1 MKITS
6 FLSLVAAATLVSA
19 GQFIPTGQGPDTID
33 FVPGAF
39 IIEFQDGF
47 DYTKSGI
54 FLNVKIGLSFDIS
67 YQYSIFNG
75 MSIEVKSGHTGDDLA
90 AMEGVKRVWPVRL
103 TQIPKQEPSNED
115 MVQSYLVKAH
125 DMTGV
130 KYVQDVLGLTGKGTK
145 VGVID
150 TGVDY
155 KHPAFG
161 GCPGKPG
168 PGCRVA
174 FGRDFIGENFDETG
188 KAVEDDDPMDQC
200 NGHGTH
206 VAGIIGADARN
217 IGAPQP
223 FVGVAPEVTLG
234 AYKIFSCTGAGRD
247 DVTMNAMEYAVKTD
261 KMDIINMSIANGSAF
276 RSNPIA
282 ALADKLTEM
291 GVVVVGSAGNSG
303 ADGVWSVADTGLGAF
318 STSVASF
325 ENIASDYYYFTYN
338 GKEYPYIF
346 SDAWGKPLDLPP
358 STTLIPVLKSDG
370 SLSDGCTADSYAAHD
385 VKGKIVLVYGD
396 NLCKS
401 GVRGEAAK
409 IVGAAGIF
417 IRAVPYGF
425 DLLGGNDGFPMASIE
440 ARTSE
445 ELIAAYRGNNDNAFQ
460 WSTVKKSFSTE
471 GAGAPSDFSAWG
483 FDGDLHIKPDISAPG
498 GKILS
503 TYPQDMGSYHVES
516 GTSMSSPYVA
526 GAYALLF
533 QMTKPLP
540 ASDIRQRFI
549 NSAIPGMFF
558 NHTKPAPVAKQG
570 SGLIN
575 VKNTFAAKSYFST
588 TRFPTTDRI
597 ELLDTVRFAGNIDV
611 NITNVGEADTN
622 YTLSHEPAESAIS
635 YRGGN
640 TSPFGTPLLEDDE
653 AVVAFSKSIVTVPAG
668 QSVTINL
675 QFQEPSSG
683 LASEFPFYSGYIVAT
698 PQVQDAAPL
707 RLPYAGIKGDI
718 SQVPM
723 LDTNAGFPKF
733 AVFINATKEMK
744 PVEAG
749 HKIDWNTEQ
758 PLVQTRLGS
767 HTPELSIRLH
777 DEAGNFVGY
786 WDTPTGI
793 AASQYGRDPGPTAGD
808 EHTFRRTDWR
818 GGKIYTDRNATAS
831 DAATGKKYRIVV
843 AAQRK
848 FSKGVYPEDF
858 EVHEVA
864 VIML

>member
-1 MKITS
+1 
-6 FLSLVAAATLVSA
+6 
-19 GQFIPTGQGPDTID
+19 
-33 FVPGAF
+33 
-39 IIEFQDGF
+39 
-47 DYTKSGI
+47 
-54 FLNVKIGLSFDIS
+54 
-67 YQYSIFNG
+67 
-75 MSIEVKSGHTGDDLA
+75 
-90 AMEGVKRVWPVRL
+90 
-103 TQIPKQEPSNED
+103 
-115 MVQSYLVKAH
+115 
-125 DMTGV
+125 
-130 KYVQDVLGLTGKGTK
+130 
-145 VGVID
+145 
-150 TGVDY
+150 
-155 KHPAFG
+155 
-161 GCPGKPG
+161 
-168 PGCRVA
+168 
-174 FGRDFIGENFDETG
+174 
-188 KAVEDDDPMDQC
+188 MDQC
-200 NGHGTH
+200 DGHGTH
-206 VAGIIGADARN
+206 VAGIVGADASN

-223 FVGVAPEVTLG
+223 FVGVAPRVTLG
-234 AYKIFSCTGAGRD
+234 AYRVTGCKGRGPND
-247 DVTMNAMEYAVKTD
+247 AIMRAMEYAVITD
-261 KMDIINMSIANGSAF
+261 KMDIINMSLGSGSDY
-276 RSNPIA
+276 RSNPLA
-282 ALADKLTEM
+282 VLADKLTAQ
-291 GVVVVGSAGNSG
+291 GVVVVASGGNSG
-303 ADGVWSVADTGLGAF
+303 ADGVWSVSNAGLGAF

-338 GKEYPYIF
+338 GKEYPYTF
-346 SDAWGKPLDLPP
+346 SDGWGKPLDLPP

-370 SLSDGCTADSYAAHD
+370 SLSDGCTAQSYASHD
-385 VKGKIVLVYGD
+385 VSGKIVLVYGD

-409 IVGAAGIF
+409 TAGAAGIF

-460 WSTVKKSFSTE
+460 WSTVKKSFSIE
-471 GAGAPSDFSAWG
+471 GAGAPSDFSSWG

-503 TYPQDMGSYHVES
+503 TYPKDLGSYFVES
-516 GTSMSSPYVA
+516 GTSMAAPYVA

-533 QMTKPLP
+533 QMTGALP
-540 ASDIRQRFI
+540 ASDTRRRFI

-558 NHTKPAPVAKQG
+558 NRTKPAPVAKQG

-575 VKNTFAAKSYFST
+575 VKNAVTAKSYFST

-611 NITNVGEADTN
+611 EVTNVGEADID

-653 AVVAFSKSIVTVPAG
+653 ATVAFSMSNSPLQAGQPFKVAAG

-675 QFQEPSSG
+675 QFQEPSTG

-698 PQVQDAAPL
+698 PQIQDAAPL

-767 HTPELSIRLH
+767 HTPELSICLH
-777 DEAGNFVGY
+777 DEAGNLVGY

-793 AASQYGRDPGPTAGD
+793 AASPYGRDRDLTD
-808 EHTFRRTDWR
+808 EGELVIRTTDWSD
-818 GGKIYTDRNATAS
+818 GKIYTDRNATA
-831 DAATGKKYRIVV
+831 ATKVDTGTYRVVV

-848 FSKGVYPEDF
+848 FSEGVYPEDF
-858 EVHEVA
+858 EVREVA
-864 VIML
+864 VITI